1 MLTLEKNKNKYQRF
15 LKMEPLLHLFI
26 WSVVLFYPYIKYLGR
41 EGGYSM
47 SFAHELNSLAFK
59 MTISYFLYLWFFPKM
74 NQLKYIPFVIIGFL
88 LNTVLYEFSDRFFHT
103 GAANFWKHFIA
114 HLLTY
119 ISFGIVFFAIYSVKD
134 LYKKQIV
141 IDVLSLEKREAELK
155 ALKAQVDPHF
165 LFNTLN
171 TIYANALKKD
181 DKTPDLILKLSDSF
195 RYLLHEGQKTQV
207 LLQQEIQHIKD
218 YINLQEERLVHK
230 VKVNFAFKID
240 SKDKHI
246 SPLLFIGFIEN
257 AFKYASILKGENH
270 LIKINIQLQN
280 NELTFQCQNPFL
292 KNAEEA
298 LELNWKK
305 SGVGIKNT
313 KSRLQLLYPE
323 KHQLDIKKEH
333 NLFNVLLKIQ
343 L

>member
-1 MLTLEKNKNKYQRF
+1 
-15 LKMEPLLHLFI
+15 MEPLLHIFI
-26 WSVVLFYPYIKYLGR
+26 WSIVLFYPYIKYLGR

-47 SFAHELNSLAFK
+47 EFAHELNSLVFK
-59 MTISYFLYLWFFPKM
+59 MTISYFLYLWFFPRKE
-74 NQLKYIPFVIIGFL
+74 QLKYIPFVILAFI
-88 LNTVLYEFSDRFFHT
+88 LNTMLYEFFEGYFHPE
-103 GAANFWKHFIA
+103 NNHFWKHFVSNM
-114 HLLTY
+114 LTY

-141 IDVLSLEKREAELK
+141 IDALSLEKREAELK

-195 RYLLHEGQKTQV
+195 RYLLHEGQKTEV
-207 LLQQEIQHIKD
+207 FVQQEIQHVRD
-218 YINLQEERLVHK
+218 YINLQQERLFHK
-230 VKVNFAFKID
+230 VTVDFTSKVD
-240 SKDKHI
+240 SEIKQI
-246 SPLLFIGFIEN
+246 SPLLLIGFIEN

-270 LIKINIQLQN
+270 LIKIKIQLLE
-280 NELTFQCQNPFL
+280 NELTFECQNPFL
-292 KNAEEA
+292 ENAEEE
-298 LELNWKK
+298 LELGWKK

-313 KSRLQLLYPE
+313 QNRLQLLYPE
-323 KHQLDIKKEH
+323 KHQLEIKKEE
-333 NLFNVLLKIQ
+333 NLFNVLLKIE